1 MNDFLTSVFPRAYA
15 KIYNGMIQLNGSS
28 FVSKYT
34 SNKEDMDPNKYIEK
48 YATQRP
54 SDQVYDALKCVYETN
69 KAGYPQ
75 LLSHL
80 KNDPGSFQ
88 MRKMSAVLLQID
100 ENERWKKMYDAKGTQ
115 FDLLL
120 AVPALSRIVSVSTTN
135 LGPKGRKNIPKPF
148 DVLSVGM
155 YGFYKS
161 FNKLHGTSHRSIT
174 VVKQTAMEKS
184 NTFDSV
190 KFILYTIQDA
200 KTLAGCS
207 NMELFAPHVIN
218 EKLVLG
224 FTFLCVCKISQTKPS
239 PALMFA
245 PAHSMEFLINDDSG
259 SVRAIMSPKAMESS
273 SHLADAPAKLG
284 MCDNTQSIQLEK
296 FQDLDAGGYFM
307 LLCSWPMGSD
317 VPLIMCA
324 MPLGEQLQ
332 HRGLYVEALMN
343 TRRKLAI
350 DDLDRLSGGGAE
362 KIVQVLQ
369 VKDQTVFLLH
379 HTFFSISRSHQ
390 SAKVQLTFSASEMIL
405 DRFSNARVV
414 ADIRLCLSRIHILE
428 HHILDRLDAGLHIF
442 RYTCLDPYPL
452 CLMCILIQTRNH

>member
-148 DVLSVGM
+148 DALSVGM

-332 HRGLYVEALMN
+332 HRRLYVEALMN

-362 KIVQVLQ
+362 KIVQESAHLGTDRSGRWVYYREPEWDEDAFSFLAAREF
-369 VKDQTVFLLH
+369 KKPKLSEVFK
-379 HTFFSISRSHQ
+379 SGISRTALNGCHSMTEAYFKH
-390 SAKVQLTFSASEMIL
+390 
-405 DRFSNARVV
+405 NAFIKNLYC
-414 ADIRLCLSRIHILE
+414 AE
-428 HHILDRLDAGLHIF
+428 
-442 RYTCLDPYPL
+442 DPDTAFTSSYPK
-452 CLMCILIQTRNH
+452 I

>member
-148 DVLSVGM
+148 DALSVGM

-239 PALMFA
+239 PAQ
-245 PAHSMEFLINDDSG
+245 
-259 SVRAIMSPKAMESS
+259 
-273 SHLADAPAKLG
+273 
-284 MCDNTQSIQLEK
+284 MCT
-296 FQDLDAGGYFM
+296 
-307 LLCSWPMGSD
+307 
-317 VPLIMCA
+317 
-324 MPLGEQLQ
+324 
-332 HRGLYVEALMN
+332 
-343 TRRKLAI
+343 
-350 DDLDRLSGGGAE
+350 
-362 KIVQVLQ
+362 
-369 VKDQTVFLLH
+369 LLH
-379 HTFFSISRSHQ
+379 YFFSTPSR
-390 SAKVQLTFSASEMIL
+390 
-405 DRFSNARVV
+405 
-414 ADIRLCLSRIHILE
+414 
-428 HHILDRLDAGLHIF
+428 
-442 RYTCLDPYPL
+442 
-452 CLMCILIQTRNH
+452 

>member
-155 YGFYKS
+155 YEFYRIKRIR
-161 FNKLHGTSHRSIT
+161 FFHGRLFY
-174 VVKQTAMEKS
+174 
-184 NTFDSV
+184 NR
-190 KFILYTIQDA
+190 DA
-200 KTLAGCS
+200 
-207 NMELFAPHVIN
+207 
-218 EKLVLG
+218 
-224 FTFLCVCKISQTKPS
+224 
-239 PALMFA
+239 
-245 PAHSMEFLINDDSG
+245 SM
-259 SVRAIMSPKAMESS
+259 
-273 SHLADAPAKLG
+273 
-284 MCDNTQSIQLEK
+284 
-296 FQDLDAGGYFM
+296 
-307 LLCSWPMGSD
+307 
-317 VPLIMCA
+317 
-324 MPLGEQLQ
+324 
-332 HRGLYVEALMN
+332 
-343 TRRKLAI
+343 
-350 DDLDRLSGGGAE
+350 
-362 KIVQVLQ
+362 
-369 VKDQTVFLLH
+369 
-379 HTFFSISRSHQ
+379 
-390 SAKVQLTFSASEMIL
+390 
-405 DRFSNARVV
+405 
-414 ADIRLCLSRIHILE
+414 
-428 HHILDRLDAGLHIF
+428 
-442 RYTCLDPYPL
+442 
-452 CLMCILIQTRNH
+452 